1 MSHSLHTRTSHSAP
15 TTDTATGTPTAP
27 TAAASAEPS
36 QRRSWAVMILAL
48 VAQILVVLDISVV
61 NTAMPV
67 IGADLGLASGDLQWM
82 VTAYLLLSG
91 GGLLLGGRIADLLPR
106 RGVFVTGLAVFTTAS
121 LFSGFASS
129 AGELIAGRA
138 LQGAGAALM
147 TPAALALIMTN
158 YTGAQRARGLAL
170 WGAIGGLGI
179 AVGVA
184 LGGALTTWA
193 GWQAIFWVNVPVGVV
208 ALAAAAHLLPRTP
221 HSQTTGRA
229 GAARFDVLGAAT
241 LVTGLATFMYTLAR
255 TESHGWASSWTLG
268 GLAVAAAALAGFLL
282 VERRVSQPLVHP
294 HTWSIKSL
302 VWATAVMLGIT
313 GLLMGT
319 IFLTS
324 NFVQTTLGYSAL
336 TAGLAFLPLAVALV
350 LGTHLASHVAGHLSG
365 RLLSTIGLGLV
376 AGGALLLSRATAAAS
391 YVTDLLPG
399 LLVVG
404 VGAGMV
410 FVAVSTA
417 AMSNIPNQHA
427 GVASGFLM
435 TGHEIGAALGVA
447 VLSAVATAA
456 GALTT
461 ADGAATAFEHG
472 FVTAAGIAA
481 VFAVIALLRMPATKG
496 AAGSMHLP

>member
-1 MSHSLHTRTSHSAP
+1 
-15 TTDTATGTPTAP
+15 
-27 TAAASAEPS
+27 
-36 QRRSWAVMILAL
+36 MILAL
-48 VAQILVVLDISVV
+48 AAQILVVLDISVV

-67 IGADLGLASGDLQWM
+67 IGADLRLASGELQWM

-106 RGVFVTGLAVFTTAS
+106 RGVFMSGLTVFTTAS

-147 TPAALALIMTN
+147 TPAALALIMTT

-184 LGGALTTWA
+184 VGGALTTWA

-208 ALAAAAHLLPRTP
+208 ALAAAAHLLPRVP
-221 HSQTTGRA
+221 RSESTGRA
-229 GAARFDVLGAAT
+229 GRSFAARFDVLGAVT
-241 LVTGLATFMYTLAR
+241 LVTGLATLMYTLAR

-268 GLAVAAAALAGFLL
+268 GLAVAAVALAGFLL
-282 VERRVSQPLVHP
+282 VERRVSAPLVHP

-324 NFVQTTLGYSAL
+324 NFIQTTLGYSAL

-350 LGTHLASHVAGHLSG
+350 LGTHLAAHVAGHLSG
-365 RLLSTIGLGLV
+365 RGISTIGLGVV
-376 AGGALLLSRATAAAS
+376 AGGALLLSRATSAAS
-391 YVTDLLPG
+391 YLTDLLPG

-410 FVAVSTA
+410 FVAVSAA

-427 GVASGFLM
+427 GMASGFLM

-461 ADGAATAFEHG
+461 ADGAAAAFEHG

-481 VFAVIALLRMPATKG
+481 VFAIVALLRMPATKG
-496 AAGSMHLP
+496 AAGSMHLH